1 MKNRTHSAINIDLC
15 GTPVKIDKDYSL
27 IRLDTTESMIVDN
40 HGLIHGGFI
49 FGVADYAAML
59 AVNHP
64 NVVLGSASV
73 EFLHPIKIGETMHA
87 EANVTQTQD
96 KKRTVSVLVR
106 VRHKEVFKG
115 LFTCFILKK
124 HVLTE

>member
-1 MKNRTHSAINIDLC
+1 
-15 GTPVKIDKDYSL
+15 
-27 IRLDTTESMIVDN
+27 MIVDN

-59 AVNHP
+59 AVNYP

-73 EFLHPIKIGETMHA
+73 EFLQPIKIGETMHA
-87 EANVTQTQD
+87 EANVTQTQG

-115 LFTCFILKK
+115 LFTCFVLKK
-124 HVLTE
+124 HVLRE